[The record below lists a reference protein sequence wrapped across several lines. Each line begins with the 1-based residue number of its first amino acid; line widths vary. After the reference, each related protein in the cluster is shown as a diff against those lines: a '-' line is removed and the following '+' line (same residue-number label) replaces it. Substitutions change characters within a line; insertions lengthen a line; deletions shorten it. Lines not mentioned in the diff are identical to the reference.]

1 MMSLTIP
8 YGLFELDEA
17 GTVVHYSP
25 PTEKN
30 KNGLPDGVVGRN
42 FFREIAPL
50 PELHALKSRFL
61 SFMAFGD
68 SVERFSVSFAH
79 GQEVIKIQIALA
91 RVTERSEVG
100 SKRFAL
106 VRLMPDASFS

>member
-1 MMSLTIP
+1 MSLAIP

-30 KNGLPDGVVGRN
+30 HNGFKDAVVGRN
-42 FFREIAPL
+42 FFKDIAPL
-50 PELHALKSRFL
+50 PELQNLKSRFL
-61 SFMAFGD
+61 TFMAFGD
-68 SVERFSVSFAH
+68 SVERFSVSFPF
-79 GQEVIKIQIALA
+79 GEEVVKIQIALA

-106 VRLMPDASFS
+106 VRLMPDVPFS

>member
-1 MMSLTIP
+1 MSLTIP

-25 PTEKN
+25 PTEKS
-30 KNGLPDGVVGRN
+30 NGSQENVLGRN
-42 FFREIAPL
+42 FFREIAPV

-79 GQEVIKIQIALA
+79 GQKVVKIQIALA

-106 VRLMPDASFS
+106 VRLMPETTFS